1 MHIIYKY
8 KLDLKNVKY
17 NIVEF
22 AVRFHASKS
31 FLLTLHNYLHF
42 NRVEL
47 TDEPFVSFPQIL
59 EQQEN

>member
-1 MHIIYKY
+1 MHIAYKY

-22 AVRFHASKS
+22 VVRFHASKS

-42 NRVEL
+42 NRAGL
-47 TDEPFVSFPQIL
+47 TDEPFVYFSQIL